1 MSNKTYLLIYSLDFL
16 HILLLKL
23 VCPQNLVIFDIFLYL
38 SIKILVCIVIAIN
51 AILSDR
57 YLRELL
63 EYIFNAPYLLKFIT
77 LSTLSG
83 IIYFVGFKR
92 QQQKPEKIFSNG
104 QYYF

>member
-1 MSNKTYLLIYSLDFL
+1 M
-16 HILLLKL
+16 
-23 VCPQNLVIFDIFLYL
+23 
-38 SIKILVCIVIAIN
+38 
-51 AILSDR
+51 SDR
-57 YLRELL
+57 YIRELL

-104 QYYF
+104 SVLF